1 MKRSL
6 AVAVVPLLVAG
17 CVPLPVTIASTAFS
31 GLSYV
36 ASGKSTTDHMLSA
49 TLEQDCAL
57 TRPVFGDP
65 VCRDVGPNGEG
76 RTSTLT
82 VASYP
87 GDRDDVAV
95 VAPDPAEDR
104 REALDLTSFD
114 VTARQVAAAPRFLVA
129 PPRVSIAGIVVSKDQ
144 LSPAP
149 GTRVMPASADP
160 SWAALPPAGAAAE
173 AAPPAVAPPAGTA
186 AEGDRW
192 VVLGSFREIAR
203 AHVMAARYAGRDPRI
218 LDAEVRGDLWHRVAL
233 GPLTAD
239 AARKVRDDLGPV
251 DGRRPWVIRLDAP

>member
-31 GLSYV
+31 GFSYV

-76 RTSTLT
+76 RTQSVT

-87 GDRDDVAV
+87 GDRDDV
-95 VAPDPAEDR
+95 VAGEPALAEASSQ
-104 REALDLTSFD
+104 ALDLTSFD
-114 VTARQVAAAPRFLVA
+114 VTARQVAAAPQFLVA

-149 GTRVMPASADP
+149 GTRVMPASADT
-160 SWAALPPAGAAAE
+160 SWSSLASAGSEAKAAPTEAVPPAA
-173 AAPPAVAPPAGTA
+173 AGTD
-186 AEGDRW
+186 GDRW
-192 VVLGSFREIAR
+192 VVLGSFREIDRAR
-203 AHVMAARYAGRDPRI
+203 VMAARYAGHDPRI
-218 LDAEVRGDLWHRVAL
+218 LDAEVRGERWHRVAL
-233 GPLTAD
+233 GPLA
-239 AARKVRDDLGPV
+239 AGEARKVRDDLGPV